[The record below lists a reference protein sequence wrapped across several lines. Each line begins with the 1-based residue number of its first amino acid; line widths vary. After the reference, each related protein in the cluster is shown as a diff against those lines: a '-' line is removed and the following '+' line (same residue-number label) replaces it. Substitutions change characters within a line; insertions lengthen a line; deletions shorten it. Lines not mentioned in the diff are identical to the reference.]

1 MAGEAW
7 RTVTPG
13 RIDVTAR
20 LRGKRAPPI
29 SAGDDVGGW
38 RAEGAEGAAPCER
51 SRDRDAR
58 TSLPSPWTLPNP
70 SSSDSARGQ
79 RRDGS
84 FAHKC
89 VRQLQSFAVGSERSL
104 TVPSSSSR
112 ISRPS
117 ERAPRKALRAEGRAK
132 RVRDARLTR
141 GRASGA
147 SGSPAEPRAGR
158 AARSRDRPNRES
170 RPPVREA
177 QRLARARG
185 DVGGG
190 GAPDGGGRSARRHV
204 HGRRRASPAEGGRE
218 RTREGA
224 PPFVAIVPVAP
235 RRRSLA
241 RLVTRTHPPVP
252 PTTRAGRTPR
262 RDRRDRRR

>member
-1 MAGEAW
+1 MLPRGCGGKGRPRSPRVMMSGVGVPRVPRVPRRASGRATGMRGRHFRHRGPF
-7 RTVTPG
+7 RTRPP
-13 RIDVTAR
+13 RI
-20 LRGKRAPPI
+20 
-29 SAGDDVGGW
+29 
-38 RAEGAEGAAPCER
+38 
-51 SRDRDAR
+51 
-58 TSLPSPWTLPNP
+58 
-70 SSSDSARGQ
+70 ARGGNEGTA
-79 RRDGS
+79 GS
-84 FAHKC
+84 RTNAC
-89 VRQLQSFAVGSERSL
+89 VSSQSFSVGSERSL

-117 ERAPRKALRAEGRAK
+117 ERAPRKALWAEGRAK

-170 RPPVREA
+170 RPPVRES

-204 HGRRRASPAEGGRE
+204 HGRRRASPAEGGR
-218 RTREGA
+218 G
-224 PPFVAIVPVAP
+224 
-235 RRRSLA
+235 
-241 RLVTRTHPPVP
+241 
-252 PTTRAGRTPR
+252 
-262 RDRRDRRR
+262 